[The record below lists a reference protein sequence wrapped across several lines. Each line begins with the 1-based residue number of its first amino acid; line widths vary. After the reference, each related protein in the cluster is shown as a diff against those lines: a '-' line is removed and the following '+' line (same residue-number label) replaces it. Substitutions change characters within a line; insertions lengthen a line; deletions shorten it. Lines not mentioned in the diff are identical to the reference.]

1 LRIQVVDMLTALLDS
16 LFSMTGLTE
25 VVVLLAVG
33 GAALVASDVPPED
46 SRPRPDVTFEVLP

>member
-1 LRIQVVDMLTALLDS
+1 MLTALLDS